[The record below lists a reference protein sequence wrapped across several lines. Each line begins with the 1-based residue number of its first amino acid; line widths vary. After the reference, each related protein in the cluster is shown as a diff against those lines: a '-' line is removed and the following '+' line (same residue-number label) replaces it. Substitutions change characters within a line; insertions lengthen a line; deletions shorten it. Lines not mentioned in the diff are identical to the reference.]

1 MMRRTLLWISL
12 LSASLVSLPCFGQTF
27 GEITGVVTDSSGGLV
42 VGATVTVTNPETNV
56 TRTATTNTAG
66 NYNFPSLLPG
76 IYSVKAEMQ
85 GFQAENRSGIE
96 LQVQQVARI
105 DFQLKVGSMAETI
118 EVTGGAPLL
127 NTENATV
134 GTVIENKRIVD
145 LPLNGRNFIQLI
157 ALSPNVSA
165 NFANSGGQATSRQ
178 GGDRSTQEFSV
189 AGMRREFNYYTLDGI
204 ANSDVNFNTYLFLP
218 SIDALQ
224 EFKVQTGVYSAE
236 FGHEAAQ
243 VNVSTKSGTNEYHGA
258 LFEFLRNSKLDARP
272 FAFTSQVPPQSPF
285 KWNQYGF
292 TLGGPIQIPKLFNGK
307 NRLFFM
313 SNYEGF
319 KLRNQ
324 TQTVY
329 STASAAMRTGNFSEL
344 LPGTVIKDPLN
355 NQPFAGNMI
364 PAQRLDKIAQG
375 LLEFFPAP
383 NIPGTG
389 LLNNYL
395 ALDANTTDKDQFSQ
409 RIDFVE
415 STKSSWF
422 GRYSWQNE
430 GQVQPAL
437 KLNGTSLLI
446 DVKQAMISNTRL
458 FSPTW
463 VNEFRFGYNGFFNSY
478 ARELAYKRDIVKELG
493 IPLLSDPVPAAWGIP
508 SISISGFSAF
518 GDQTDGPYVTN
529 DHTFQWIDNIS
540 WTHGTHS
547 VKLGGEVRRDRFN
560 QAGNQFPRG
569 SFIIQGQSTNYAFA
583 DFMLGYSHQDE
594 NSAGLAVT
602 QFRATSQAYYIDDSW
617 KARPNLTIEAGLRYE
632 LTPPWADRGDSL
644 VNAYVPYIDITPNV
658 PLSRHPTL
666 IRIGSGGFYDNS
678 PVIFDPS
685 VPVARDGRMG
695 DRLVATD
702 YKNFAPRL
710 GIAWSPSVK
719 WTVRAGA
726 GFFYVQDQ
734 GNPRFDMGRTIA
746 GRKRDIAT
754 NNELTF
760 EHPFLSSGTNSCHV
774 ASPPFICISAPQ
786 IFANMYARR
795 TPYVEVYELNIQR
808 QLTTNTVAEFGYL
821 GSQGHQLERLYY
833 LNQPVPGTTS
843 VAARAPYPEFGIIQ
857 EVGNVIDSNYNSL
870 SAKLTR
876 RLSNGL
882 TFLAGYT
889 FSKSIDN
896 GSGVRTV
903 GTDGVHPQDNRC
915 LSCERGLSIFDSRH
929 RFVSSVLYELPV
941 GKGRRFLSHGIAGS
955 IVGGWELSS
964 IVTFSSGFPEYISDG
979 IDRSNT
985 AVGNDRPNAT
995 GASTSLSNP
1004 TTGEWFN
1011 VQAFALQPAGTFGN
1025 VGRDVVTGPGIATW
1039 DFSTLKNFNFT
1050 ERRYL
1055 QFRFEAFNAANHP
1068 NWGDPGVSLNANLL
1082 GGSGV
1087 PIPGTG
1093 SFGQITS
1100 TRSGIDMRELQFS
1113 LKLIF

>member
-1 MMRRTLLWISL
+1 VPARVSWIIV
-12 LSASLVSLPCFGQTF
+12 SAAAFCLPCFGQTF
-27 GEITGVVTDSSGGLV
+27 GQITGVVTDATGGLV
-42 VGATVTVTNPETNV
+42 VGATVTVTNPETSF
-56 TRTATTNTAG
+56 TRTAITNNAG
-66 NYNFPSLLPG
+66 NYAFPSLLPG
-76 IYSVKAEMQ
+76 VYNVRAEMRA
-85 GFQAENRSGIE
+85 FQAELRSAVE

-105 DFQLKVGSMAETI
+105 DFQLKVGSVAETV
-118 EVTGGAPLL
+118 EVSGGAPLL
-127 NTENATV
+127 ATENATV

-178 GGDRSTQEFSV
+178 GGDRTQQEFSV

-243 VNVSTKSGTNEYHGA
+243 VNVSTKGGTNDYHGA
-258 LFEFLRNSKLDARP
+258 LFEFLRNSDLDARP
-272 FAFTSQVPPQSPF
+272 YGFTSQVPVKNPF

-292 TLGGPIQIPKLFNGK
+292 TLGGPVRIPKLFDGR

-329 STASAAMRTGNFSEL
+329 STAPAEMRTGDFSSL
-344 LPGTVIKDPLN
+344 LPGAIVKDPVDN
-355 NQPFAGNMI
+355 TPFAGNSI
-364 PAQRLDKIAQG
+364 PSSRLNRIAQG

-383 NIPGTG
+383 NIAGAG
-389 LLNNYL
+389 LVNNYL

-415 STKSSWF
+415 STRSSWF
-422 GRYSWQNE
+422 GRFSWQDE
-430 GQVQPAL
+430 HQVQPAL
-437 KLNGTSLLI
+437 KLNGTNLLVN
-446 DVKQAMISNTRL
+446 VKQAMISNTRIL
-458 FSPTW
+458 SPTF
-463 VNEFRFGYNGFFNSY
+463 VNEFRFGYNGFFDSY
-478 ARELAYKRDIVKELG
+478 GRELAYKRNVVKELG
-493 IPLLSDPVPAAWGIP
+493 IPLLSDPVPSAWGIP
-508 SISISGFSAF
+508 FVSISGFNAF

-529 DHTFQWIDNIS
+529 DHAFQWIDSVS
-540 WTHGTHS
+540 WIRGTHS
-547 VKLGGEVRRDRFN
+547 IRFGGEIRRDRFN

-602 QFRATSQAYYIDDSW
+602 QFRATSQAWYLNDTW
-617 KARPNLTIEAGLRYE
+617 KVRPNFTIDAGLRYE
-632 LTPPWADRGDSL
+632 LTPPWSDRGDSL
-644 VNAYVPYIDITPNV
+644 VNASVPYIDFTPNV
-658 PLSRHPTL
+658 PRDRHPILT
-666 IRIGSGGFYDNS
+666 RIGQGNFYENS
-678 PVIFDPS
+678 TIIFDPA
-685 VPVARDGRMG
+685 VPVARDGRLG
-695 DRLVATD
+695 SNLIATD

-710 GIAWSPSVK
+710 GIAWSPTSK

-726 GFFYVQDQ
+726 GIFFVQDQ
-734 GNPRFDMGRTIA
+734 GNARFDMGRTLA

-754 NNELTF
+754 ANELTF
-760 EHPFLSSGTNSCHV
+760 EHPFLASGANPCNV
-774 ASPPFICISAPQ
+774 LSPPFVCISTPQ
-786 IFANMYARR
+786 IFANMYKRR
-795 TPYVEVYELNIQR
+795 TPYIEMYELNFQR
-808 QLTTNTVAEFGYL
+808 QLTSDTVVEFGYL

-857 EVGNVIDSNYNSL
+857 ELGNVIDSHYNSL
-870 SAKLTR
+870 TAKMTR
-876 RLSNGL
+876 RLSRGL
-882 TFLAGYT
+882 TLLAGYT
-889 FSKSIDN
+889 FSKSIDD

-903 GTDGVHPQDNRC
+903 GTDGIHPQDSTC
-915 LSCERGLSIFDSRH
+915 LACERGLSIFDSRH
-929 RFVSSVLYELPV
+929 RVVTSVLYDLPF
-941 GKGRRFLSHGIAGS
+941 GKGRRFLNRGFSAGI
-955 IVGGWELSS
+955 IGGWELSS
-964 IVTFSSGFPEYISDG
+964 IVTFSSGFPTNISDG
-979 IDRSNT
+979 VDRSNT

-995 GASTSLSNP
+995 GVSSSLSDP
-1004 TTGEWFN
+1004 TTAQWFN
-1011 VQAFALQPAGTFGN
+1011 IQAFALQPVGTFGN
-1025 VGRDVVTGPGIATW
+1025 SGRDNVAGPGILSW

-1050 ERRYL
+1050 ERRYV

-1068 NWGDPGVSLNANLL
+1068 NWGDPGVSLNANRLTA
-1082 GGSGV
+1082 GGV
-1087 PIPGTG
+1087 PISGTG
-1093 SFGQITS
+1093 SFGVISS

>member
-1 MMRRTLLWISL
+1 MRCSL
-12 LSASLVSLPCFGQTF
+12 LQLSLFAGMALPCFGQTF
-27 GEITGVVTDSSGGLV
+27 GEITGEVTDSSGGV
-42 VGATVTVTNPETNV
+42 VAGATVSVTNPETSV
-56 TRTATTNTAG
+56 TRTAVTNSAG
-66 NYNFPSLLPG
+66 NYTFPSLLPG
-76 IYSVKAEMQ
+76 LYNVKAEMQ
-85 GFQAENRSGIE
+85 GFQAEIRNAVE

-105 DFQLKVGSMAETI
+105 DFQLKVGSMAETV

-165 NFANSGGQATSRQ
+165 NFANNGGQSTSRQ
-178 GGDRSTQEFSV
+178 GGDRTTQEVSI
-189 AGMRREFNYYTLDGI
+189 AGLRREFNYYTLDGI

-258 LFEFLRNSKLDARP
+258 LFEFLRNSALDARP
-272 FAFTSQVPPQSPF
+272 YGFTSQVPAKNPF

-292 TLGGPIQIPKLFNGK
+292 TLGGPIAIPKLFNGR
-307 NRLFFM
+307 NRLFFL

-324 TQTVY
+324 TQSVY
-329 STASAAMRTGNFSEL
+329 STAPAAMRTGDFSQL
-344 LPGTVIKDPLN
+344 LPGTVIRDPLTK
-355 NQPFAGNMI
+355 QPFPGNMI
-364 PAQRLDKIAQG
+364 PAQRLDKIAMG

-383 NIPGTG
+383 NISGAG
-389 LLNNYL
+389 LVNNYL

-409 RIDFVE
+409 RVDFVE
-415 STKSSWF
+415 SAKSNWF
-422 GRYSWQNE
+422 GRYSWQDE
-430 GQVQPAL
+430 HQVQPAL
-437 KLNGTSLLI
+437 ALNGTNLLVN
-446 DVKQAMISNTRL
+446 VKQAMISNARVL
-458 FSPTW
+458 AANW

-478 ARELAYKRDIVKELG
+478 GRELAYRRDVVAELG

-508 SISISGFSAF
+508 QISISGFSVF
-518 GDQTDGPYVTN
+518 GDNTDGPYVTN
-529 DHTFQWIDNIS
+529 DHTFQWIDNVT
-540 WTHGTHS
+540 WTHRTHS
-547 VKLGGEVRRDRFN
+547 VKFGAEIRRDRFN

-602 QFRATSQAYYIDDSW
+602 QFRATSQAYYINDSW
-617 KARPNLTIEAGLRYE
+617 KVRPNLTIEAGLRYE
-632 LTPPWADRGDSL
+632 FTPPWADRGDSL
-644 VNAYVPYIDITPNV
+644 INASVPYIDTTANA
-658 PLSRHPTL
+658 PLNRHPTL
-666 IRIGSGGFYDNS
+666 VRIGSGAFYANS
-678 PVIFDPS
+678 LIIFDPS
-685 VPVARDGRMG
+685 VPVARDGRLG
-695 DRLVATD
+695 DRLVASD
-702 YKNFAPRL
+702 YTNFAPRL
-710 GIAWSPSVK
+710 GIAWSPSAK
-719 WTVRAGA
+719 WTLRAGA
-726 GFFYVQDQ
+726 GLFYVQDQ

-754 NNELTF
+754 SNELSF
-760 EHPFLSSGTNSCHV
+760 EHPFLSSGTNTCGV
-774 ASPPFICISAPQ
+774 PSPPFVCISTPQ
-786 IFANMYARR
+786 IFANMYARQ
-795 TPYVEVYELNIQR
+795 TPYVEQYELNLQR
-808 QLTTNTVAEFGYL
+808 QLSTNTVVEVGYL
-821 GSQGHQLERLYY
+821 GSQGHRLERLYY

-843 VAARAPYPEFGIIQ
+843 VAARAPYPELGIIQ
-857 EVGNVIDSNYNSL
+857 EVGNVIDSNYNSA

-876 RLSNGL
+876 RLSAGL
-882 TFLAGYT
+882 TLLAGYT
-889 FSKSIDN
+889 FSKSIDD
-896 GSGVRTV
+896 GSGVRTI
-903 GTDGVHPQDNRC
+903 GTDGVHPQDSTC
-915 LSCERGLSIFDSRH
+915 LSCERGLSIFDARH
-929 RFVSSVLYELPV
+929 RFVSSILYALPF
-941 GKGRRFLSHGIAGS
+941 GKGRRFLSHGVAGGLA
-955 IVGGWELSS
+955 GGWELSS
-964 IVTFSSGFPEYISDG
+964 IVTYSSGFPEYIADG

-995 GASTSLSNP
+995 GASTALSNP

-1011 VQAFALQPAGTFGN
+1011 VQAFALQPVGTFGN
-1025 VGRDVVTGPGIATW
+1025 VGRDVVTGPGVFSW

-1068 NWGDPGVSLNANLL
+1068 NWGDPGVSLNANRLDS
-1082 GGSGV
+1082 SGI

-1093 SFGQITS
+1093 AFGQITS